1 MATTTANPPRQTLFL
16 RNATGLVK
24 AWSTFDAFLYSFWSI
39 NLVTLGLYGMS
50 FLYVIPDGQV
60 LGGVLLTGVLVTFLV
75 LTYAMLVSAMPRAGG
90 DYAWQSRILGGGIG
104 FVLAITGWWF
114 TLWLWTPIYANILV
128 VQFFAPLAYTLGL
141 TNIAT
146 FFSSQVGV
154 FVSCLIVL
162 AFVSYV
168 VTAGMET
175 YARIQKFCFWLGLAG
190 LVVMIGLLL
199 FSSHDAFVSAF
210 NREASSLFG
219 ATGNAYQATLDAA
232 AKGGT
237 KGVSFGSFGFGATLL
252 LLPFLAFYLLWPNW
266 GATLY
271 GEVRGAKEYR
281 KVFNAMFWGL
291 WITVALVAIILLVI
305 VKTIGWDFYSAANAA
320 YWNSIYVAGSA
331 APAIPIWPY
340 PVMFAG
346 WLVSNHLFQAL
357 LIAVMG
363 LWFFGWAGTL
373 FLSSTRVIFAAAF
386 DRVLPEFAAN
396 ISSKRRVPYGALLL
410 MIVPAILI
418 SLAWSFAPSI
428 QTWFLWATGVIAIT
442 FLGTSIAG
450 AILPWRRPD
459 IFQNSPIARYK
470 IVGVPVITITGLVSA
485 AFLLFMLAE
494 WSFSAIYGTQL
505 VDVTGSKVHISN
517 PSTLVYFAG
526 TYLLAIAIYV
536 AARVIR
542 KNQGID
548 LARIH
553 REIPVE

>member
-90 DYAWQSRILGGGIG
+90 DYAWQSRILGGAVG

-128 VQFFAPLAYTLGL
+128 VQFFAPLAYTLGWSGL
-141 TNIAT
+141 AT
-146 FFSSQVGV
+146 FFGSHTGI

-162 AFVSYV
+162 AFVSWV
-168 VTAGMET
+168 ITLGMEG
-175 YARIQKFCFWLGLAG
+175 YARIQRFCFWLGMGG
-190 LVVMIGLLL
+190 LLVMLGILL
-199 FSSHDAFVSAF
+199 FSSHEAFVSAF
-210 NREASSLFG
+210 NREAASLFG
-219 ATGNAYQATLDAA
+219 ASGNAYQATLDAA
-232 AKGGT
+232 TKGGT
-237 KGVSFGSFGFGATLL
+237 TGISFGNFGFTPTLL
-252 LLPFLAFYLLWPNW
+252 LLPFLAFYLLWPVW

-291 WITVALVAIILLVI
+291 WVTVALVAVIILLI
-305 VKTIGWDFYSAANAA
+305 VKTVGWDFYYAANAA
-320 YWNSIYVAGSA
+320 YWNSIFLPG
-331 APAIPIWPY
+331 APAPPVPIWPY

-346 WLVSNHLFQAL
+346 WLVPNHLFQAL

-386 DRVLPEFAAN
+386 DRVLPSWAAN
-396 ISSKRRVPYGALLL
+396 ISAKRRVPYGSLVLMTVPSVVISAIYSYIPKFQSVFLDATAVLAL
-410 MIVPAILI
+410 
-418 SLAWSFAPSI
+418 
-428 QTWFLWATGVIAIT
+428 T
-442 FLGTSIAG
+442 FLATVVAAI
-450 AILPWRRPD
+450 ILPWRRKD
-459 IFQNSPIARYK
+459 LYDASPISRYK
-470 IVGVPVITITGLVSA
+470 VAGVPTITVVSVITAL
-485 AFLLFMLAE
+485 FLLFMLCE
-494 WSFSAIYGTQL
+494 WSFNSSNLYGTSFQA
-505 VDVTGSKVHISN
+505 
-517 PSTLVYFAG
+517 TLNSVYYF
-526 TYLLAIAIYV
+526 LATYV
-536 AARVIR
+536 AAIVIYVVARVVR
-542 KNQGID
+542 NRQGID
-548 LARIH
+548 LRRIH
-553 REIPVE
+553 HEIPVE